1 MTWREYGTA
10 VAAVVSDVEGIDPPA
25 ALRGY
30 YSASEQAIQIVL
42 TAIEDQ
48 PPDDQVNLFALMG
61 IAVLAAGIIDTAVAA
76 LPPALQAQLEA
87 AGCWEPS
94 GWEIS
99 VGS

>member
-1 MTWREYGTA
+1 MTWREYG
-10 VAAVVSDVEGIDPPA
+10 AVVSDVVSDAEGIDPPA

-30 YSASEQAIQIVL
+30 HSATEQAVQILL

-48 PPDDQVNLFALMG
+48 PPDDQVNLFMLIGPALLVVG
-61 IAVLAAGIIDTAVAA
+61 IVDAAVAA

-94 GWEIS
+94 G
-99 VGS
+99 